1 MSCLHSLAEFDLGDC
16 SLAFTSPSYWY
27 TGQCPQS
34 GTELRLPRTAEA
46 EAIAHS
52 LMQQL
57 AVTADHPPE
66 GKMYGVLL
74 VSTQTGEKGVLKA
87 FSGLLGGQSV
97 VTGWVPPI
105 PGRTRVALA
114 EAQTLEQLSRLKAR
128 LVALNA
134 LPERAE
140 YERLFQLYAD
150 RLQNMAEAHRAQK
163 QTRDRRRQ
171 TYRETLTGDELAIAL
186 QQLVVESQRA
196 GMERRRLKQERNT
209 ALAPLKAAIAQADQ
223 QMRSLKRQR
232 KALSRQLQT
241 QMHAVYS
248 LTNFAGTTATLQ
260 DLVPTGLPTG
270 TGDCAAPKLLHYAA
284 THELK
289 PLAMAEFWW
298 GLPSSDKQPQQFYG
312 ACVERCQPIM
322 GFLLSGLPQPPGF
335 MAPAHIDLPILYQD
349 KALLVVDKPTG
360 LLSVPGRT
368 SQLQDSVLSRLRCQL
383 TDYPFLKAAHRLDK
397 GTSGVFVL
405 AASPAVHQQ
414 LSHQFAQRQVQKT
427 YEAVLARAVTM
438 ASGVI
443 DLPLW
448 RNPRDRP
455 KQSVDRQRGKPSRTE
470 FHVLDASTNTPRV
483 RFSPHTG
490 RTHQL
495 RVHAA
500 HPDGLNSPILGDTLY
515 GDKAST
521 CRFHLHATSIQFT
534 HPVTQKPLQFSSPVP
549 F

>member
-1 MSCLHSLAEFDLGDC
+1 MSCLHSLAEFDLGDRDIA
-16 SLAFTSPSYWY
+16 SLPPNYWY
-27 TGQCPQS
+27 TGQCPQT
-34 GTELRLPRTAEA
+34 GAELRLPRTAAA
-46 EAIAHS
+46 EAIAYG

-57 AVTADHPPE
+57 TANPNHPAE

-74 VSTQTGEKGVLKA
+74 VATKTGKKGVLKA

-97 VTGWVPPI
+97 MTGWVPPI

-114 EAQTLEQLSRLKAR
+114 EAQTLEQLAHLKAL
-128 LVALNA
+128 LVTLHE

-140 YERLFQLYAD
+140 YERLSQLYAD
-150 RLQNMAEAHRAQK
+150 RLQGMTAAHRAQK
-163 QTRDRRRQ
+163 QVRDRLRQ
-171 TYRETLTGDELAIAL
+171 TYQATLMGDDLANAL
-186 QQLVVESQRA
+186 QQLVFESQQA
-196 GMERRRLKQERNT
+196 GMKRRRLKRERD
-209 ALAPLKAAIAQADQ
+209 AVLAPLKAAIAQADE
-223 QMRSLKRQR
+223 QMQSLKRQR
-232 KALSRQLQT
+232 KELSRQLQT

-248 LTNFAGTTATLQ
+248 LTNFAGTTTTLQ

-284 THELK
+284 THQLK

-298 GLPSSDKQPQQFYG
+298 GPAIGDKRPRNFYG

-322 GFLLSGLPQPPGF
+322 GFLLSGLPQPPGLT
-335 MAPAHIDLPILYQD
+335 APAHIDIPILYQD
-349 KALLVVDKPTG
+349 EALVVVDKPTG

-368 SQLQDSVLSRLRCQL
+368 SHLQDSVLSRLRCQL
-383 TDYPFLKAAHRLDK
+383 TEYPFLKAAHRLDK
-397 GTSGVFVL
+397 GTSGIFVL
-405 AASPAVHQQ
+405 AASSTVHQQ
-414 LSHQFAQRQVQKT
+414 LSRQFAQRHVQKT
-427 YEAVLARAVTM
+427 YEAVLMRPITST
-438 ASGVI
+438 SGMI

-455 KQSVDRQRGKPSRTE
+455 KQSVDRQRGKPSLTE
-470 FHVLDASTNTPRV
+470 FRVLDTNTDTPRV
-483 RFSPHTG
+483 SFKPHTG

-515 GDKAST
+515 GDKTST
-521 CRFHLHATSIQFT
+521 CRLHLHATSIQFT
-534 HPVTQKPLQFSSPVP
+534 HPVTEKPLQFCSPVP